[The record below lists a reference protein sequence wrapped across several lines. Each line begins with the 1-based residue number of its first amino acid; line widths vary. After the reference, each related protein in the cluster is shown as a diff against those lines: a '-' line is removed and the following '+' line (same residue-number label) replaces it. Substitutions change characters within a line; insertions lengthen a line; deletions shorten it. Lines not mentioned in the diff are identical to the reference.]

1 MDKKTALLCARI
13 SHAAY
18 TKGFDMKDFK
28 LLGRF
33 ENAGTDTQGIFGV
46 TYGDT
51 LVLAYR
57 GSEETGINDWIQ
69 DLKFIPADYPY
80 GDGNSAIKVH
90 SGFISAYNSVREA
103 MVKVAKES
111 SHKKVLCTGHSL
123 GGALATLSAGDVK
136 YNVPGKEVSVY
147 TFGSPKVGN
156 SDYVKFYNKLVPQTF
171 RFVNGV
177 DIVPSLPPDIPLL
190 VDYEHVGQL
199 HHIGDLQASQVS
211 ADAGLCHLPQNY
223 CKLLEV

>member
-1 MDKKTALLCARI
+1 MDKKIALLCARI
-13 SHAAY
+13 SHASY
-18 TKGFDMKDFK
+18 GQGFDMQNFK

-46 TYGDT
+46 AYKDI

-57 GSEETGINDWIQ
+57 GSEETGIADWIR
-69 DLKFIPADYPY
+69 DLKFIPAVYPY
-80 GDGNSAIKVH
+80 GDGNPATQVH
-90 SGFISAYNSVREA
+90 AGFIEAYSSVREA
-103 MVKVAKES
+103 MIKVAKES
-111 SHKKVLCTGHSL
+111 PHQKVLCTGHSL
-123 GGALATLSAGDVK
+123 GGALATLSAADVK
-136 YNVPGKEVSVY
+136 RNVPGKEVSCY

-156 SDYVKFYNKLVPQTF
+156 SDFVKFYNQMVPQTY

-177 DIVPSLPPDIPLL
+177 DMVPNLPPDIPLL

-199 HHIGDLQASQVS
+199 HQIGDLQASQVS
-211 ADAGLCHLPQNY
+211 ADAGICHLPGNY